1 MAKPKNKLVSKKKSI
16 VNASKKKVVK
26 KSSAK
31 SKPKKV
37 SAIPKGYNNITP
49 YLIIEGASSAIE
61 FYKKAFGA
69 KEKLRMERDG
79 RIGHAELQIGD
90 TKIMLADECPEM
102 QALSPKNIGGSP
114 VSIHLYIKNVDEV
127 TERSVSLGSRLIRP
141 AQDMFYGDR
150 SSFIEDPYGH
160 KWSLSTH
167 IENISPA
174 KIKKRAQEFFGKK
187 KD

>member
-1 MAKPKNKLVSKKKSI
+1 MAKPKKKMVSKKKPS
-16 VNASKKKVVK
+16 VKASKKKIVK
-26 KSSAK
+26 KASVK

-49 YLIIEGASSAIE
+49 YLIIDGANSAIE

-69 KEKLRMERDG
+69 KEKLRMERGG

-102 QALSPKNIGGSP
+102 QALSPKTIGGSP
-114 VSIHLYIKNVDEV
+114 VSIHLYIKNVDDV
-127 TERSVSLGSRLIRP
+127 TQRSVSLGAQLIRAP
-141 AQDMFYGDR
+141 QDMFYGDR

-160 KWSLSTH
+160 RWSLSTH
-167 IENISPA
+167 IEDVSPA
-174 KIKKRAQEFFGKK
+174 KVKKRALLQKNIS
-187 KD
+187 